1 MRTMDD
7 LTQDERFYL
16 LLHKKIM
23 ARKGSAKRRAK
34 KYYLDAYKKTG
45 IIPKPLLLAEQ
56 GIMEGRRASGRPQV
70 IDENTRQR
78 FIAMVIASCDPLSED
93 FVFITQKLRTLKNYH
108 AFLQEELNKSISL
121 PALRRCAKRE
131 NLTFYLEKED
141 FDDDLPVK
149 YAFKPEPVFALV
161 QMDGCR
167 LMYLKIKDDNGRFQ
181 HPCLIEMYDMGS
193 RYMFVLKAYFSES
206 NVNSVD
212 LFTRFLMNAPFPLQN
227 IRIRPD
233 NAKGFLNLKRV
244 IHALNIDYSRP
255 GGFYMEPD
263 FSRVYSPKDKAHLE
277 SSHRGLHNFEIR
289 IIKAFEKRIVK
300 KIPTVIFRRGKKVK
314 ITLTLLDITL
324 RELNE
329 SPLIDGYRN
338 EHNLSKH
345 YFSENAEVRPWVPSQ
360 KFDDFMSNQSSTH
373 TFTPSQVREYMKYGF
388 TKKRATV
395 STKKIIR
402 YDKKDYYVTTGSERF
417 SRIKSTPVH
426 ISQAE
431 DKLFI
436 FEPKEDG
443 ILLGEALAK
452 KPFEKT
458 HENGVT
464 HLPPDELDTII
475 QLLAKHGMVVDR
487 PTLIDVYHRGI
498 TLDRATQILQRNQ
511 ERYTA
516 YLKKMNQPEARKG
529 AALFNAFILDCN
541 KVLSTTHVPTY
552 ASHRDLT

>member
-1 MRTMDD
+1 MDD
-7 LTQDERFYL
+7 LTIDERFYV

-23 ARKGSAKRRAK
+23 AKKGSAKRRAK

-45 IIPKPLLLAEQ
+45 IIPKPLLLVEK
-56 GIMEGRRASGRPQV
+56 GIMEGRRSSGRSRS
-70 IDENTRQR
+70 IDEITKQR
-78 FIAMVIASCDPLSED
+78 FIDMVKASCDPLSED
-93 FVFITQKLRTLKNYH
+93 FIFITRKLRTLKNYH
-108 AFLQEELNKSISL
+108 AFLSEELNKPISL

-141 FDDDLPVK
+141 FDDDVPVK
-149 YAFKPEPVFALV
+149 YTFKPEPVFALV

-167 LMYLKIKDDNGRFQ
+167 MRYLKIKDDDGRYKQ
-181 HPCLIEMYDMGS
+181 PWLIEMFDMGS
-193 RYMFVLKAYFSES
+193 RYMFVLYAYFSES
-206 NVNSVD
+206 NANSVD
-212 LFTRFLMNAPFPLQN
+212 LFTRFLISTPFPLQN

-244 IHALNIDYSRP
+244 FHALNLEHSTP

-263 FSRVYSPKDKAHLE
+263 FTRVSSPKDKAHLE

-300 KIPTVIFRRGKKVK
+300 TIPTVIFRRGKKEK
-314 ITLTLLDITL
+314 ITVTLLDITL

-329 SPLIDGYRN
+329 SPLIDAYRN

-345 YFSENAEVRPWVPSQ
+345 YFSEDAEVRPWVPAQ
-360 KFDDFMSNQSSTH
+360 KFDDFMSHQSRSLA
-373 TFTPSQVREYMKYGF
+373 FTSNQVREYMKYGF
-388 TKKRATV
+388 TKKKATV
-395 STKKIIR
+395 SAKKIIR
-402 YDKKDYYVTTGSERF
+402 YDKKDYYVTTGAERF
-417 SRIKSTPVH
+417 SRIKSTPVR

-443 ILLGEALAK
+443 ILLGEALAR
-452 KPFEKT
+452 KPFEKN
-458 HENGVT
+458 HENDVT
-464 HLPPDELDTII
+464 HLPPDELDRII
-475 QLLAKHGMVVDR
+475 HLLSKHGMVVDR

-511 ERYTA
+511 ERYAA
-516 YLKKMNQPEARKG
+516 YLKKMNQPKTRKG
-529 AALFNAFILDCN
+529 AALFNAFILDCH
-541 KVLSTTHVPTY
+541 KTLATTHVPTY
-552 ASHRDLT
+552 ASHGDLS